1 MTDTNTA
8 AQTEPDE
15 PGKPPLRQRIT
26 ARWDNLQPATKAVV
40 VTALTAAA
48 TGALRAL
55 VDSRTPAAAPT
66 PQSEVAGETQTGRY
80 DHLGRHVYLH
90 NHGHY
95 YVCRHTPCS
104 KKADWTIPGHDCCG
118 RCTPGRTCR
127 REAQRDYAGPG
138 SFAHKFWDTLMHPGV
153 CATCGEPPEVHPE
166 P

>member
-1 MTDTNTA
+1 MTHINTA

-26 ARWDNLQPATKAVV
+26 ARWDNLQPATKTVV

-48 TGALRAL
+48 TGLLRAL

-90 NHGHY
+90 NHGQHM
-95 YVCRHTPCS
+95 S
-104 KKADWTIPGHDCCG
+104 DTIQAVASLLSHQQTATRTDCQA
-118 RCTPGRTCR
+118 P
-127 REAQRDYAGPG
+127 
-138 SFAHKFWDTLMHPGV
+138 
-153 CATCGEPPEVHPE
+153 
-166 P
+166 